1 MNNCCKDEEIIKMIN
16 QNKKCCRP
24 CFGPTGATGPTGP
37 AGPATISVGVT
48 NTGNPGTSASVTNV
62 GTNQNAIFDFTVPAG
77 PTGPQGI
84 QGIAGP
90 TGDVGPTGPQGPQG
104 ITGPQG
110 PQGLVGPVGPAGS
123 QGEQGIQGIQ
133 GPTGPTGPAG
143 PAGPIGP
150 QGVAGPQGIQG
161 PTGPALSTF
170 GRKYNITETP
180 LSLEANIGQ
189 NVALGTTGP
198 VNNVTTNTQ
207 NTLTVVENG
216 VYLIEYYFSGSSSV
230 NTTLTIGAKQN
241 ASSIGSTTITKEIN
255 ANTNTD
261 FVGSTINSLSAGDEI
276 GISILSNNQATVTP
290 SSGTNAY
297 LNIVRIS

>member
-1 MNNCCKDEEIIKMIN
+1 M
-16 QNKKCCRP
+16 
-24 CFGPTGATGPTGP
+24 
-37 AGPATISVGVT
+37 
-48 NTGNPGTSASVTNV
+48 
-62 GTNQNAIFDFTVPAG
+62 
-77 PTGPQGI
+77 
-84 QGIAGP
+84 
-90 TGDVGPTGPQGPQG
+90 
-104 ITGPQG
+104 
-110 PQGLVGPVGPAGS
+110 VGPVGPAGS

-133 GPTGPTGPAG
+133 GPTGPTGPTG
-143 PAGPIGP
+143 PAGP
-150 QGVAGPQGIQG
+150 QGEQGIQGIQG

>member
-37 AGPATISVGVT
+37 AGPTTISVGVT

-133 GPTGPTGPAG
+133 GPT
-143 PAGPIGP
+143 
-150 QGVAGPQGIQG
+150 G

>member
-37 AGPATISVGVT
+37 AGPTTISVGVT

-90 TGDVGPTGPQGPQG
+90 TGDVGPTGP
-104 ITGPQG
+104 T
-110 PQGLVGPVGPAGS
+110 GPAGP
-123 QGEQGIQGIQ
+123 QGEQGI
-133 GPTGPTGPAG
+133 
-143 PAGPIGP
+143 
-150 QGVAGPQGIQG
+150 QGIQG

-241 ASSIGSTTITKEIN
+241 ASSIGSSTITKEIN

>member
-62 GTNQNAIFDFTVPAG
+62 GTNQNAIFDFTIPAG

-90 TGDVGPTGPQGPQG
+90 TGDVGPTGPTGPAGPQG
-104 ITGPQG
+104 VTGPQG

-123 QGEQGIQGIQ
+123 QGEQGI
-133 GPTGPTGPAG
+133 
-143 PAGPIGP
+143 
-150 QGVAGPQGIQG
+150 QGIQG

>member
-62 GTNQNAIFDFTVPAG
+62 GTNQNAIFDFTIPAG

-90 TGDVGPTGPQGPQG
+90 TGDVGPTGPTGPAGPQG

-123 QGEQGIQGIQ
+123 QGEQGI
-133 GPTGPTGPAG
+133 
-143 PAGPIGP
+143 
-150 QGVAGPQGIQG
+150 QGIQG